1 MLTNMPL
8 NVLRKEVEQMKC
20 ENCPLFESWSNE
32 SDSGEACAIF
42 GDAWDSQFQY
52 EDKHGE
58 VIGCYIEKAYINK
71 VEKGIYE
78 HYDEMAKNIDEMVKE
93 IDNGLFS

>member
-1 MLTNMPL
+1 MVPIEKG
-8 NVLRKEVEQMKC
+8 RCVEMKC
-20 ENCPLFESWSNE
+20 NKCPLYSSWSNE

-52 EDKHGE
+52 EDKHGD

-71 VEKGIYE
+71 VEKGISE
-78 HYDEMAKNIDEMVKE
+78 HYDEMAKSIDEMVKD
-93 IDNGLFS
+93 IDIGLFS